1 MQAATTKSTKSTESK
16 RVVRLKKDAVDQLKK
31 ELEARD
37 FQLNTDEI
45 KIKFILSKSPLK
57 CDSLDEVVSALSS
70 DIEAVLAGKPT
81 LEHPV
86 LPVDNGKR
94 TLTVQLVVKT
104 SSPSTKPGTKLRKT
118 YKEALKEQ
126 HPTLLKE
133 FAKVRRELA
142 EAARVEA
149 AKQIE
154 ALKKEAAKKV
164 RTDLNLSEEQNKLLD
179 EELAKDAAKR
189 EKRRLAAAHAKLKAD
204 ESKLKEDESDSD
216 DTGTDGEET
225 DGEET
230 DGESD

>member
-1 MQAATTKSTKSTESK
+1 MQAVTTKSTKSTESK
-16 RVVRLKKDAVDQLKK
+16 RVIRLKKDAVDQLKK

-37 FQLNTDEI
+37 FQLDTDKI

-104 SSPSTKPGTKLRKT
+104 SSPSTNPGTKLRKT
-118 YKEALKEQ
+118 YKKALKEQ
-126 HPTLLKE
+126 HPTLLEK

-154 ALKKEAAKKV
+154 ALKKEAAEKV
-164 RTDLNLSEEQNKLLD
+164 RADLNWSGEQNKLLD
-179 EELAKDAAKR
+179 EELAKDDVKR

-204 ESKLKEDESDSD
+204 ESKLKADEYDSD

-225 DGEET
+225 DGEE
-230 DGESD
+230 D